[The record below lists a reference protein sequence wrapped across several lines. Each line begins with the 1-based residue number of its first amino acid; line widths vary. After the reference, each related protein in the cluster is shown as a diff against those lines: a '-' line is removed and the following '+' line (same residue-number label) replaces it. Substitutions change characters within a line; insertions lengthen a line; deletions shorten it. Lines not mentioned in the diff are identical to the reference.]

1 VSQQDLATLR
11 LCDHKRKHPSTAAF
25 REAEIDAGDSGRFGW
40 TQAEGGFALQA
51 FVCSWHGKPRS
62 TMNAS
67 IDSELAGLFGRWT
80 FATAQVR
87 RLDELNIDPDA
98 IKAAAQRV
106 IEERGH
112 PERQRAIV
120 DALDEDT
127 AVALCIWLRDPA
139 NASGLLKQARATSR
153 KRR

>member
-1 VSQQDLATLR
+1 
-11 LCDHKRKHPSTAAF
+11 
-25 REAEIDAGDSGRFGW
+25 
-40 TQAEGGFALQA
+40 
-51 FVCSWHGKPRS
+51 
-62 TMNAS
+62 MNAS

-80 FATAQVR
+80 FATAQVK
-87 RLDELNIDPDA
+87 RLDDLNVDPDA
-98 IKAAAQRV
+98 VKAAAQRI

-153 KRR
+153 RRG

>member
-1 VSQQDLATLR
+1 MELKQ
-11 LCDHKRKHPSTAAF
+11 
-25 REAEIDAGDSGRFGW
+25 
-40 TQAEGGFALQA
+40 
-51 FVCSWHGKPRS
+51 

-80 FATAQVR
+80 FAAAQVR
-87 RLDELNIDPDA
+87 RLDDLKVDPA
-98 IKAAAQRV
+98 SVQAAAHE
-106 IEERGH
+106 IIKERGH

-139 NASGLLKQARATSR
+139 NASGLLKQARAKSR
-153 KRR
+153 KRG